1 MQEPI
6 QSRFRIKAVTT
17 KVTPAQAARLKAR
30 AAAAGVPLSTFLRTA
45 LIRSRL
51 QGTYVPRLNQ
61 EAWARL
67 VNLEN
72 DIRTALARPGGV
84 DDISLAAFTAEIAAL
99 RASLIGRA
107 V

>member
-1 MQEPI
+1 VQESL
-6 QSRFRIKAVTT
+6 QCSYKIKAVTT
-17 KVTPAQAARLKAR
+17 KLTPAEAARLKAR
-30 AAAAGVPLSTFLRTA
+30 AEAAGVPLSTFLRTA

-67 VNLEN
+67 VNLEHEV
-72 DIRTALARPGGV
+72 RAALARPGGI
-84 DDISLAAFTAEIAAL
+84 DDLSLAAFASDLAAL